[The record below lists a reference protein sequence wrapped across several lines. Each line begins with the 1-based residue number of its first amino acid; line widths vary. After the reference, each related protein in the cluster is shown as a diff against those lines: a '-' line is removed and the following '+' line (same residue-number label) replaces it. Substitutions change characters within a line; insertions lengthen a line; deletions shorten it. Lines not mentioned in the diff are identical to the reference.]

1 MPRLLEATRTARRD
15 RILDV
20 AVACFARGGYHQ
32 TTMDEIAAEAGIA
45 KGAPYRYFDGKEA
58 IFLALYDAWG
68 CGLRD
73 EIDAALAALPAVE
86 RASPRTTLRV
96 VLAMTGRHVAAQ
108 ATLCRVLLEGRHLAA
123 YIPAIAERTAREQ
136 SSGQRQIEDLLR
148 AGVAVGEWPA
158 ETDIR
163 TRATL
168 LRAALHGL
176 MVTWHA
182 APGSFDWN
190 AAAAALVAW

>member
-1 MPRLLEATRTARRD
+1 MPRLLEATRTARRE
-15 RILDV
+15 RILEA
-20 AVACFARGGYHQ
+20 AVACFARRGYHE

-45 KGAPYRYFDGKEA
+45 KGAPYRYFGGKEA

-73 EIDAALAALPAVE
+73 EIEAALAAGE
-86 RASPRTTLRV
+86 QGSPRRTLCL
-96 VLAMTGRHVAAQ
+96 VLAVTGRHVQAE

-136 SSGQRQIEDLLR
+136 ATGRREIEALLR
-148 AGVAVGEWPA
+148 AGVAAGEWPRA
-158 ETDIR
+158 TDIP

-168 LRAALHGL
+168 IRAALHGL

-190 AAAAALVAW
+190 AAASALVEW